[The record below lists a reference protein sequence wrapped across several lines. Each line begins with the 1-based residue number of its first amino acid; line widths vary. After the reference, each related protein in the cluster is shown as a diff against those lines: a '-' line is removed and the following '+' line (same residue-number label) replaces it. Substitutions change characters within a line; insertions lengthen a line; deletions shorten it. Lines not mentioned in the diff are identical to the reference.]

1 VKTKRISKV
10 TIRRMTDTDPDTSHL
25 GEYSDRPKTDYA
37 IDRRH
42 SLECPI
48 NSGTEGK
55 LLWYTSGNGRI
66 ELQMTMEQAQSA
78 SHSGDCDE
86 DTRELSKVPAIAE
99 QLEKIDRSILSS
111 ELREYGAWGMEE
123 LADHDHN
130 LQRILWLGACDIAE
144 EGGCDCGECGDM
156 ERGELRYFNAN
167 VENYKGETPE
177 QIRQYVRYDYE
188 RMERLNRGDWC
199 YVGIRAEAE
208 ILVPSD
214 GVSLAQEI
222 TSGGL
227 WGIESDSDESYFAEV
242 GAEELAELR
251 TQLSGIGFS
260 KRAITTAIKNAT
272 RENEQTETGD
282 CARLSVTGTLKRSTG
297 RIARQLQR
305 GECPG

>member
-1 VKTKRISKV
+1 MKTKRISKV
-10 TIRRMTDTDPDTSHL
+10 TIKRMTDTDPDTSHL
-25 GEYSDRPKTDYA
+25 GEYSDRPKADYA

-42 SLECPI
+42 SIECPI

-55 LLWYTSGNGRI
+55 LVWYSSGSGRI

-78 SHSGDCDE
+78 SHSGECDE

-99 QLEKIDRSILSS
+99 QLERIDQSVLSS
-111 ELREYGAWGMEE
+111 ELREFGAWSMEE

-156 ERGELRYFNAN
+156 ERGEFRYFNAN

-177 QIRQYVRYDYE
+177 QIHKYVRCDYE
-188 RMERLNRGDWC
+188 RIERLNRGDWC

-208 ILVPSD
+208 ILVSS
-214 GVSLAQEI
+214 GGASLAQEI

-251 TQLSGIGFS
+251 TQLFGIGFS
-260 KRAITTAIKNAT
+260 KRAIGTAIKNAT
-272 RENEQTETGD
+272 RENE
-282 CARLSVTGTLKRSTG
+282 
-297 RIARQLQR
+297 
-305 GECPG
+305 

>member
-10 TIRRMTDTDPDTSHL
+10 TIKRMTDTDPDTSYL
-25 GEYSDRPKTDYA
+25 GHYSERAESGYA

-42 SLECPI
+42 SLDCPI

-55 LLWYTSGNGRI
+55 LLWFSSGNGRI
-66 ELQMTMEQAQSA
+66 DLRMTMEQAESA

-86 DTRELSKVPAIAE
+86 DTRKLSKLPAIAE

-111 ELREYGAWGMEE
+111 ELREYGAWGTEE
-123 LADHDHN
+123 LSNHDEN
-130 LQRILWLGACDIAE
+130 LRRILWLAACDVTE
-144 EGGCDCGECGDM
+144 QKGCDCGEHGGL
-156 ERGELRYFNAN
+156 EHGELHYFNAN
-167 VENYKGETPE
+167 VEKYKGETPE
-177 QIRQYVRYDYE
+177 QIRKYVRCDYE

-208 ILVPSD
+208 ILIPTGD
-214 GVSLAQEI
+214 ASLAQAI

-260 KRAITTAIKNAT
+260 KRAISRAIKNAT
-272 RENEQTETGD
+272 RENE
-282 CARLSVTGTLKRSTG
+282 
-297 RIARQLQR
+297 
-305 GECPG
+305 